1 MGKRSRKSKG
11 FFLIYLIL
19 LLIIGTSTWFG
30 YNYNKETI
38 NNKNEV
44 IKLSKEIQD
53 IDKEIK
59 EKDSDIKK
67 LDKDISY
74 YQNID
79 QTLKETKNNF
89 YKEIKI
95 LEDNILSGKSNR
107 KIAYLTFDDGPYYN
121 TYKVL
126 DILDKYNVKATFFT
140 TNTNG
145 ENCFDK
151 KEENCW
157 VLYKE
162 YIKRGHTIANHTYTH
177 GIRRGLYKSKD
188 SFIDAVIKQEELVK
202 KLTDGYVTNIVR
214 FPGGS
219 STDGKLKTPII
230 EELRKRNYGWVD
242 WTAQDGDGGKL
253 SSKEQAM
260 SNFKNSINGKIE
272 VILFHDY
279 NGYTT
284 TLLPEFINYLKN
296 NGYEMYPLFYES
308 NMINK

>member
-89 YKEIKI
+89 YKK
-95 LEDNILSGKSNR
+95 
-107 KIAYLTFDDGPYYN
+107 
-121 TYKVL
+121 
-126 DILDKYNVKATFFT
+126 
-140 TNTNG
+140 
-145 ENCFDK
+145 
-151 KEENCW
+151 
-157 VLYKE
+157 
-162 YIKRGHTIANHTYTH
+162 
-177 GIRRGLYKSKD
+177 
-188 SFIDAVIKQEELVK
+188 
-202 KLTDGYVTNIVR
+202 
-214 FPGGS
+214 
-219 STDGKLKTPII
+219 
-230 EELRKRNYGWVD
+230 
-242 WTAQDGDGGKL
+242 
-253 SSKEQAM
+253 
-260 SNFKNSINGKIE
+260 
-272 VILFHDY
+272 
-279 NGYTT
+279 
-284 TLLPEFINYLKN
+284 
-296 NGYEMYPLFYES
+296 
-308 NMINK
+308 